1 MENKDATK
9 NNRSLM
15 LFLGITLLVQAV
27 TALIGGTIFL
37 GSFDSSEITS
47 ETIRN
52 ISDSAVT
59 GYVSILLQ
67 MITAVVIIML
77 GVAMYQAAGHSN
89 KTIAIVALCLY
100 IFEATLLD
108 MGQVFVFGLI
118 EVSNLYS
125 SSVDAN
131 LIPLG
136 DILFTCREFAGQIAM
151 IPFGIGAILFYYLL
165 LKAKIVPSWLAL
177 WGIFTVPLILIG
189 VTLMAFGVNV
199 PFIVFIPYVPFEFFT
214 GIFIIIRY
222 WQKQD

>member
-100 IFEATLLD
+100 IFEATLLA

-136 DILFTCREFAGQIAM
+136 EILFTCREFAGQIAM

>member
-67 MITAVVIIML
+67 MITAVVISML

-100 IFEATLLD
+100 IFEATLLA

>member
-100 IFEATLLD
+100 IFEATLLA

-199 PFIVFIPYVPFEFFT
+199 PFIVFIPYVPFEFFA

>member
-77 GVAMYQAAGHSN
+77 GVAMYQAAGHSY

-100 IFEATLLD
+100 IFEATLLA

-136 DILFTCREFAGQIAM
+136 EILFTCREFAGQS
-151 IPFGIGAILFYYLL
+151 PSFHLGLGQYY
-165 LKAKIVPSWLAL
+165 
-177 WGIFTVPLILIG
+177 
-189 VTLMAFGVNV
+189 
-199 PFIVFIPYVPFEFFT
+199 FINSY
-214 GIFIIIRY
+214 
-222 WQKQD
+222 

>member
-100 IFEATLLD
+100 IFEATLLA